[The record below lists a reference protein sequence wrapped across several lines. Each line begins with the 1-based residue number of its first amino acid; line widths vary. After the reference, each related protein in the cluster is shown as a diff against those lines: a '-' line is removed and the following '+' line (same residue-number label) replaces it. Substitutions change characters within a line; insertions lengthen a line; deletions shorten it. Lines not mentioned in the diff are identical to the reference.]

1 MRKLL
6 IGVVLVIAVAGAA
19 YLYLKKENGTPAY
32 RTAKVERG
40 DIVDTITAT
49 GNINAVTTVSVGSQI
64 SGTIQKLFVDYNS
77 RVRKGEVIAQIDPQ
91 LLEASVT
98 QAQGS
103 FENAKAAL
111 EKAKVTVTDTERT
124 YNRNRELLPN
134 GFVAQSDVDAAQ
146 TAYDQAVAGQRSAEA
161 AVTQA
166 AGALKVA
173 RTNLE
178 YATIRSPVDGIVIS
192 RSVDVGQTVA
202 ASFQTP
208 TLFSI
213 AQDLTK
219 MQIDTNVDE
228 SDIGRAV
235 KGQTVVFTVDAWPA
249 KTFTGVVSQVRNAPI
264 ITQNVVTYDVV
275 ILVDNRELLLK
286 PGMTTN
292 VTIQVKKFENILKIP
307 NAAMRYR
314 PVDKSKEPGAGTT
327 GKKKEPMGQRVYVI
341 GKDGKV
347 QGVPV
352 KTGVSDGVHTEP
364 RRGEPERGGPP
375 GHGRD
380 AEGIFPFRRQPA
392 RDGIRGNPVAVSTTT
407 IELRG
412 VTKTYRL
419 GDVEVEALKGV
430 DLSIA
435 SGEFLAVMGP
445 SGSGKS
451 TLMNIFGCLDRPTTG
466 SYRLDGEE
474 IGPSRGTGARSYGAT
489 SSASSSRGSTSS
501 PASPHWKTSSFR

>member
-1 MRKLL
+1 MKKLL
-6 IGVVLVIAVAGAA
+6 IGVVLAVAVAGAA
-19 YLYLKKENGTPAY
+19 YLYLLKKENGAPTY

-77 RVRKGEVIAQIDPQ
+77 RVRKDQVIAQIDPQ

-103 FENAKAAL
+103 FENAKASL
-111 EKAKVTVTDTERT
+111 EKAKVSVTDTERT

-146 TAYDQAVAGQRSAEA
+146 TAYDQAVAGQKSAEA

-166 AGALKVA
+166 AGALKIA
-173 RTNLE
+173 QTNLA

-235 KGQTVVFTVDAWPA
+235 QGQTVVFTVDAWPG

-314 PVDKSKEPGAGTT
+314 PVDKSKEPGGGTA
-327 GKKKEPMGQRVYVI
+327 GKKKEPMGQRVYII
-341 GKDGKV
+341 GKDRKL

-352 KTGVSDGVHTEP
+352 KTGVSDGAHTELTEGNLKEGDLLVT
-364 RRGEPERGGPP
+364 GEASKGSPPSGGSPP
-375 GHGRD
+375 GMGF
-380 AEGIFPFRRQPA
+380 G
-392 RDGIRGNPVAVSTTT
+392 GIR
-407 IELRG
+407 
-412 VTKTYRL
+412 
-419 GDVEVEALKGV
+419 
-430 DLSIA
+430 
-435 SGEFLAVMGP
+435 
-445 SGSGKS
+445 
-451 TLMNIFGCLDRPTTG
+451 
-466 SYRLDGEE
+466 
-474 IGPSRGTGARSYGAT
+474 
-489 SSASSSRGSTSS
+489 
-501 PASPHWKTSSFR
+501 

>member
-6 IGVVLVIAVAGAA
+6 IGVVLAATVAGAA
-19 YLYLKKENGTPAY
+19 YLYMKKENGAPTY

-77 RVRKGEVIAQIDPQ
+77 RVRKGEVIAQIDPR

-98 QAQGS
+98 QALGN
-103 FENAKAAL
+103 FENAKASL
-111 EKAKVTVTDTERT
+111 EKAKVAVTDAERT
-124 YNRNRELLPN
+124 YRRNRELLVD
-134 GFVAQSDVDAAQ
+134 GFVAQSDVDSAQ
-146 TAYDQAVAGQRSAEA
+146 TAYDQAVAGLKSAEA
-161 AVTQA
+161 VVTQST
-166 AGALKVA
+166 GALKIA
-173 RTNLE
+173 QTNLE

-228 SDIGRAV
+228 ADIGRAV
-235 KGQTVVFTVDAWPA
+235 KGQPVLFTVDAWPA

-275 ILVDNRELLLK
+275 VLVDNRELLLK

-292 VTIQVKKFENILKIP
+292 VTIQVKKFENVLKIP

-314 PVDKSKEPGAGTT
+314 PADTSKEPDGGTAGR
-327 GKKKEPMGQRVYVI
+327 KKEPMGQRVYVI
-341 GKDGKV
+341 GKDRKPRAV
-347 QGVPV
+347 SI
-352 KTGVSDGVHTEP
+352 KAGVSDGAFTELTGGDLKEGDLLVT
-364 RRGEPERGGPP
+364 GEAPKGSSLSGGTPP
-375 GHGRD
+375 GMGFGR
-380 AEGIFPFRRQPA
+380 FR
-392 RDGIRGNPVAVSTTT
+392 
-407 IELRG
+407 
-412 VTKTYRL
+412 
-419 GDVEVEALKGV
+419 
-430 DLSIA
+430 
-435 SGEFLAVMGP
+435 
-445 SGSGKS
+445 
-451 TLMNIFGCLDRPTTG
+451 
-466 SYRLDGEE
+466 
-474 IGPSRGTGARSYGAT
+474 
-489 SSASSSRGSTSS
+489 
-501 PASPHWKTSSFR
+501 

>member
-1 MRKLL
+1 MRKLI
-6 IGVVLVIAVAGAA
+6 IGVVVAAAVAGAA
-19 YLYLKKENGTPAY
+19 YLYLKKENGAPTY

-98 QAQGS
+98 QALGN
-103 FENAKAAL
+103 FENAKASL
-111 EKAKVTVTDTERT
+111 EKAKVAVTDAERT
-124 YNRNRELLPN
+124 YRRNRELLPD

-146 TAYDQAVAGQRSAEA
+146 TAYDLAVAGQKSAEA
-161 AVTQA
+161 VVTQSS
-166 AGALKVA
+166 GALKIA
-173 RTNLE
+173 QTNLA
-178 YATIRSPVDGIVIS
+178 YTTIRSPVDGIVIS

-228 SDIGRAV
+228 ADIGRAV

-292 VTIQVKKFENILKIP
+292 VTIQVKKFENVLKIP

-314 PVDKSKEPGAGTT
+314 PADTSKEPGGGTAGR
-327 GKKKEPMGQRVYVI
+327 KKEPMGQRVYVI
-341 GKDGKV
+341 GKDRKLRA
-347 QGVPV
+347 VPI
-352 KTGVSDGVHTEP
+352 KAGVSDGAFTELTGGDLKEGDLLVT
-364 RRGEPERGGPP
+364 GEAPKGSSPSGGTPP
-375 GHGRD
+375 GMGFGR
-380 AEGIFPFRRQPA
+380 FR
-392 RDGIRGNPVAVSTTT
+392 
-407 IELRG
+407 
-412 VTKTYRL
+412 
-419 GDVEVEALKGV
+419 
-430 DLSIA
+430 
-435 SGEFLAVMGP
+435 
-445 SGSGKS
+445 
-451 TLMNIFGCLDRPTTG
+451 
-466 SYRLDGEE
+466 
-474 IGPSRGTGARSYGAT
+474 
-489 SSASSSRGSTSS
+489 
-501 PASPHWKTSSFR
+501 

>member
-1 MRKLL
+1 MKKIL
-6 IGVVLVIAVAGAA
+6 IGVVLAVALAGAI
-19 YLYLKKENGTPAY
+19 YFYLKKGNGAISY

-40 DIVDTITAT
+40 DIVDIITAT

-77 RVRKGEVIAQIDPQ
+77 HVRKDQVIAQIDPQ

-98 QAQGS
+98 QALGS
-103 FENAKAAL
+103 YENAKASL

-124 YNRNRELLPN
+124 YRRNRELLPN

-146 TAYDQAVAGQRSAEA
+146 TAYDQAVAGQNSAA
-161 AVTQA
+161 AVVTQA
-166 AGALKVA
+166 EGALKVA
-173 RTNLE
+173 RTNLA

-235 KGQTVVFTVDAWPA
+235 KEQTVVFTVDAWPG

-275 ILVDNRELLLK
+275 ILVDNKELLLK

-292 VTIQVKKFENILKIP
+292 VTIQVKKFENILKVP

-314 PVDKSKEPGAGTT
+314 PVDKSKDSGGGAG
-327 GKKKEPMGQRVYVI
+327 GKKKELMGQRVYVL
-341 GKDGKV
+341 GKDGKP
-347 QGVPV
+347 QAVPI
-352 KTGVSDGVHTEP
+352 KTGVSDGAYTELIEGKLNEGDLLVT
-364 RRGEPERGGPP
+364 GEAPKGSSRSGGSPP
-375 GHGRD
+375 GMGF
-380 AEGIFPFRRQPA
+380 G
-392 RDGIRGNPVAVSTTT
+392 GIR
-407 IELRG
+407 
-412 VTKTYRL
+412 
-419 GDVEVEALKGV
+419 
-430 DLSIA
+430 
-435 SGEFLAVMGP
+435 
-445 SGSGKS
+445 
-451 TLMNIFGCLDRPTTG
+451 
-466 SYRLDGEE
+466 
-474 IGPSRGTGARSYGAT
+474 
-489 SSASSSRGSTSS
+489 
-501 PASPHWKTSSFR
+501 

>member
-1 MRKLL
+1 MKKLL
-6 IGVVLVIAVAGAA
+6 IGVVLAIAVAGAA
-19 YLYLKKENGTPAY
+19 YLYLKKDNGAPTF

-77 RVRKGEVIAQIDPQ
+77 RVKKGDVIAQIDPE

-98 QAQGS
+98 QAQGN
-103 FENAKAAL
+103 FENAKASL
-111 EKAKVTVTDTERT
+111 EKAKVTVTDAERT
-124 YNRNRELLPN
+124 YRRNRELLPD

-146 TAYDQAVAGQRSAEA
+146 TAYDQAVAGLKSAEA
-161 AVTQA
+161 GVTQST
-166 AGALKVA
+166 GALKIA
-173 RTNLE
+173 RTNLA

-235 KGQTVVFTVDAWPA
+235 KGQSVVFTVDAWPA

-286 PGMTTN
+286 PGMTAN
-292 VTIQVKKFENILKIP
+292 VTVEVKKFANVLKIP

-314 PVDKSKEPGAGTT
+314 PADKSKEAAGGAT
-327 GKKKEPMGQRVYVI
+327 GKKKEPMGQRVYVV
-341 GKDGKV
+341 GKDGKP
-347 QGVPV
+347 QPVPV
-352 KTGVSDGVHTEP
+352 KTGVSDGAYTELTGGNLKEGDLLIT
-364 RRGEPERGGPP
+364 GEAPKGSARSGGSPP
-375 GHGRD
+375 GMGF
-380 AEGIFPFRRQPA
+380 G
-392 RDGIRGNPVAVSTTT
+392 GIR
-407 IELRG
+407 
-412 VTKTYRL
+412 
-419 GDVEVEALKGV
+419 
-430 DLSIA
+430 
-435 SGEFLAVMGP
+435 
-445 SGSGKS
+445 
-451 TLMNIFGCLDRPTTG
+451 
-466 SYRLDGEE
+466 
-474 IGPSRGTGARSYGAT
+474 
-489 SSASSSRGSTSS
+489 
-501 PASPHWKTSSFR
+501 

>member
-1 MRKLL
+1 MKKLL
-6 IGVVLVIAVAGAA
+6 IGVVLAIAVAGAA
-19 YLYLKKENGTPAY
+19 YLYLKKENGAPTF

-77 RVRKGEVIAQIDPQ
+77 HVRKGDVIAQIDPE

-98 QAQGS
+98 QALGNY
-103 FENAKAAL
+103 ENAKASL
-111 EKAKVTVTDTERT
+111 EKAKVTVTDAERT
-124 YNRNRELLPN
+124 YRRMRELLPN

-146 TAYDQAVAGQRSAEA
+146 TAYDQAVAGQKSAEA
-161 AVTQA
+161 VVTQT
-166 AGALKVA
+166 AGALKIT
-173 RTNLE
+173 RTNLA

-235 KGQTVVFTVDAWPA
+235 KGQTVVFTVDAWPE
-249 KTFTGVVSQVRNAPI
+249 KKFTGVVAQVRNAPI

-286 PGMTTN
+286 PGMTAN
-292 VTIQVKKFENILKIP
+292 VTIEVKKFANVLKIP

-314 PVDKSKEPGAGTT
+314 PSDKSKEAGGGAT
-327 GKKKEPMGQRVYVI
+327 GKKKEPMGQRVYVL
-341 GKDGKV
+341 GKDGKL
-347 QGVPV
+347 QAVPV
-352 KTGVSDGVHTEP
+352 KTGVSDGVYTELIEGNLKE
-364 RRGEPERGGPP
+364 GEPLVTGEAPKGSSRPGGSPP
-375 GHGRD
+375 GMGM
-380 AEGIFPFRRQPA
+380 G
-392 RDGIRGNPVAVSTTT
+392 GIR
-407 IELRG
+407 
-412 VTKTYRL
+412 
-419 GDVEVEALKGV
+419 
-430 DLSIA
+430 
-435 SGEFLAVMGP
+435 
-445 SGSGKS
+445 
-451 TLMNIFGCLDRPTTG
+451 
-466 SYRLDGEE
+466 
-474 IGPSRGTGARSYGAT
+474 
-489 SSASSSRGSTSS
+489 
-501 PASPHWKTSSFR
+501 